1 VSCDIVAIF
10 DGIYSLHVHRG
21 REAALRQP
29 ILGDQIA
36 YFDSKSNCMADG
48 ELQGGVSLT
57 VDTFGLR
64 QILQDVVDVTA
75 ITIVDICD
83 GEKSL

>member
-1 VSCDIVAIF
+1 
-10 DGIYSLHVHRG
+10 
-21 REAALRQP
+21 
-29 ILGDQIA
+29 
-36 YFDSKSNCMADG
+36 MADG

-64 QILQDVVDVTA
+64 QILRDVVDVTA

-83 GEKSL
+83 GEKNL